1 MNIRMITVM
10 GGFLSI
16 MLVQVNGA
24 DTSQIINRE
33 DLSSR
38 VHSIWDGPYT
48 FSEEKVVSIEGMP
61 DLHVLVYRHS
71 DREGAMIDFAEA
83 TVDDKLRVLR
93 ETDINVKGVTPSLEG
108 IDVFPG
114 ASEAEIIVR
123 WRHPGQG
130 GLRSIEKYRYSS
142 SRIEYVAGS
151 DFVSEGRKM
160 KWVKV
165 GYSATSTPATYSPGP
180 ASSPTQ

>member
-1 MNIRMITVM
+1 
-10 GGFLSI
+10 
-16 MLVQVNGA
+16 
-24 DTSQIINRE
+24 
-33 DLSSR
+33 
-38 VHSIWDGPYT
+38 
-48 FSEEKVVSIEGMP
+48 
-61 DLHVLVYRHS
+61 
-71 DREGAMIDFAEA
+71 MIDFAEA

-93 ETDINVKGVTPSLEG
+93 ETDTNVKGVTPSLEG

-142 SRIEYVAGS
+142 SRIEYVSGS

-160 KWVKV
+160 KWVKA
-165 GYSATSTPATYSPGP
+165 GYYTNSTPAAYTPRP
-180 ASSPTQ
+180 VNSSTD